1 MISAE
6 QIPSVFS
13 QADIAQQEFI
23 LSLWTMDPYSFG
35 VRKINYFHT
44 RTFFPLLQQSYSSII
59 HTFL

>member
-13 QADIAQQEFI
+13 QADVAQQEFI

-44 RTFFPLLQQSYSSII
+44 RTKYLFPSPTTEL
-59 HTFL
+59 